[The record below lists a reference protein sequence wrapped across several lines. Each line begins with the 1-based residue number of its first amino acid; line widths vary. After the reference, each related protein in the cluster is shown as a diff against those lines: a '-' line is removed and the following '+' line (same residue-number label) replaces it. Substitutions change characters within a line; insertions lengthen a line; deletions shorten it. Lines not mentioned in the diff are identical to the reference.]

1 MEELRRA
8 QRPHK
13 PPRGW
18 TVSSYRNYTGSGA
31 VSPEEIDRILDK
43 LSRTGINS
51 LSEEEME
58 ILRKAREQMKSPE

>member
-1 MEELRRA
+1 MEAFRRA
-8 QRPHK
+8 QKTHK

-18 TVSSYRNYTGSGA
+18 TVTSYRNYTDGA
-31 VSPEEIDRILDK
+31 VSSEEIDRILDK

-58 ILRKAREQMKSPE
+58 ILRKAREQMKSPK